1 MLHHRST
8 RSFAILLTGLSVLS
22 ACTTNDSALEPE
34 QTETSATVESI
45 DPLTTNSANPEP
57 ALQQESS
64 STVESTDPPT
74 TNPINPATS
83 LHGVETGMND
93 SSDDSRDR
101 GLYLPRLL
109 DSILVDHPS
118 GQQPVV
124 STDDV
129 PPSILASTEACEI
142 VMIDAATGE
151 STKLWKYQHI
161 GYTSAISG
169 AYISNTPFYYCEPI
183 PDDIESILPPNY
195 ESGPSFP
202 EDLEWVDTGYVLIS
216 MCCEPAVG
224 RFELLAMPG
233 TSETEEPIW
242 LALQGRF
249 PNIDD
254 DGSLVFLM
262 GGNIGFEYAYPI
274 VVIEEFDINSDNA
287 SSPEYPSYGFTGDQS
302 YYGLSF
308 DQEDTSSGIRGVIGN
323 VSWLDNDR
331 IAFDLWSF
339 DSNLPGSDVFSWI
352 GVIDLTQQSVSL
364 NSRSPGWS
372 TPTGDELGN
381 FVVSEQPCNFYFGT
395 CDQDRSIIVTLDSH
409 TLLPIHE
416 LEVDGNIADMD
427 LVRGWLLITLT
438 DGRMGTI
445 DFTTGE
451 FSVIADGITH
461 AVWME

>member
-1 MLHHRST
+1 M
-8 RSFAILLTGLSVLS
+8 
-22 ACTTNDSALEPE
+22 P
-34 QTETSATVESI
+34 
-45 DPLTTNSANPEP
+45 
-57 ALQQESS
+57 
-64 STVESTDPPT
+64 VESTDSPT
-74 TNPINPATS
+74 TNPVSPDTT
-83 LHGVETGMND
+83 LQRVETSIND
-93 SSDDSRDR
+93 GSDDSID
-101 GLYLPRLL
+101 GDTYLYLPKLL
-109 DSILVDHPS
+109 DSSLVDHPS
-118 GQQPVV
+118 GQQPI
-124 STDDV
+124 V
-129 PPSILASTEACEI
+129 PTGDMPLSIVASTKACEI
-142 VMIDAATGE
+142 IVVDAATGE
-151 STKLWKYQHI
+151 TTKLWKYK
-161 GYTSAISG
+161 
-169 AYISNTPFYYCEPI
+169 YINTANTPFYYCKPYPNDFEAL
-183 PDDIESILPPNY
+183 EAILPPNY

-262 GGNIGFEYAYPI
+262 GDSIGVGNGYPI

-308 DQEDTSSGIRGVIGN
+308 DQEDTSSGIRGFIGN

-339 DSNLPGSDVFSWI
+339 DFNLPGSDVFSWI

>member
-1 MLHHRST
+1 
-8 RSFAILLTGLSVLS
+8 
-22 ACTTNDSALEPE
+22 
-34 QTETSATVESI
+34 
-45 DPLTTNSANPEP
+45 
-57 ALQQESS
+57 
-64 STVESTDPPT
+64 
-74 TNPINPATS
+74 
-83 LHGVETGMND
+83 MND

-195 ESGPSFP
+195 ERGPSFP

-308 DQEDTSSGIRGVIGN
+308 DQEDTSSGIRGFIGN

-339 DSNLPGSDVFSWI
+339 DFNLPGSDVFSWI